1 MVRPLI
7 IVENGKSKITQQDIQ
22 DLSMGLKD
30 FNDFLRE
37 GLIEYLDV
45 NE

>member
-1 MVRPLI
+1 MRPLI
-7 IVENGKSKITQQDIQ
+7 IVENGKPKIQKSDI
-22 DLSMGLKD
+22 DNLNEGLKD

>member
-7 IVENGKSKITQQDIQ
+7 IVENGKSKISQRDIQ